1 MNKHTDS
8 FYAHS
13 IPNMPEF
20 PQLQGN
26 IECDVCVVGAGFSGL
41 SSALHL
47 AEKGCKV
54 VVLESAKVG
63 FGHELNPIGTVLA
76 YDDEGKDK
84 GNNDKWAFFDF

>member
-13 IPNMPEF
+13 VPNMPEY
-20 PQLQGN
+20 PQLQDN

-47 AEKGCKV
+47 AEKGFKV
-54 VVLESAKVG
+54 VV
-63 FGHELNPIGTVLA
+63 
-76 YDDEGKDK
+76 
-84 GNNDKWAFFDF
+84 